1 VLHGQEALTVTTRMR
16 ITYVARS
23 FLDYRVPV
31 LAELDQMS
39 HGKLSFVTSDKWTP
53 QRALNRLK
61 SVLGNRAICLSGE
74 RSFGTDVPSE
84 ANTTVCLP
92 YQPGLW
98 RAINSTDPEVLV
110 GDGFFQWTSATLLH
124 RLCRRTPV
132 VVCYE
137 RWAHTERNA
146 QWYRRAYRSLA
157 LKLVSAVCCNGRL
170 SEAYVQSLGVPST
183 KITTGHMAADSDRLA
198 KLRQA
203 VSSTERERLRRTWP
217 AAKIVFLYV
226 GQLIKRKG
234 LEPLLGAWE
243 RFEHKALG
251 QATLVVVGCGPEEAV
266 LKAQIKMANL
276 RHVVFAGQVD
286 YERLVP
292 YYAAAD
298 AFVIPTLEDNWSLVV
313 PEAMACGLPILC
325 SKYNGCWP
333 ELVQQGRNGWVF
345 DPLDQQDTMKTLS
358 QAVSHRAA
366 LATMGAESRAI
377 VAEHSPRRAA
387 EAILSACELALN
399 GHRPANVQYCPC
411 SN

>member
-1 VLHGQEALTVTTRMR
+1 MR

-39 HGKLSFVTSDKWTP
+39 GGKLSFITSNKWSP

-61 SVLGNRAICLSGE
+61 TVLGDRAICLIGE
-74 RSFGTDVPSE
+74 RSLGTDVPAE

-92 YQPGLW
+92 YQPGLL
-98 RAINSTDPEVLV
+98 RAIHSTRPEVLV

-124 RLCRRTPV
+124 RLRKRTPV

-157 LKLVSAVCCNGRL
+157 LKLVGAICCNGRL
-170 SEAYVQSLGVPST
+170 SEAYVQSLGVPSAR
-183 KITTGHMAADSDRLA
+183 ITRGHMVADTDRLA
-198 KLRQA
+198 TLRKSINP
-203 VSSTERERLRRTWP
+203 VERERLRRSWP
-217 AAKIVFLYV
+217 SAKVVFLYV
-226 GQLIKRKG
+226 GQVIKRKG
-234 LEPLLGAWE
+234 LEPLLRAWQIFE
-243 RFEHKALG
+243 RKAPG
-251 QATLVVVGCGPEEAV
+251 EGTLVVVGCGPEEVALEAYV
-266 LKAQIKMANL
+266 ESAEL

-286 YERLVP
+286 YDGLVP

-333 ELVQQGRNGWVF
+333 ELVQEGRNGWVF
-345 DPLDQQDTMKTLS
+345 DPLDEQGTKETLS
-358 QAVSHRAA
+358 KAASHQAE
-366 LATMGAESRAI
+366 LARMGAESQAI
-377 VAEHSPRRAA
+377 VSEHSPRRAA
-387 EAILSACELALN
+387 QAILSACELALD
-399 GHRPANVQYCPC
+399 GHKSARLQHCPC